1 MRICRRC
8 LADTAEAQPANQP
21 ELQQPASRSAAIRLL
36 ATLAVTNHP
45 PRSEERKI
53 SLAQLNAT
61 CTTCKHQFISV
72 PKRSF
77 LGFRKLICPACG
89 ASVTYPLTR
98 SYRITYWILFIFM
111 ILPIIGSY
119 AQGEIGIPGGL
130 GIAVAI
136 ALFRDYSIHQKVQ
149 RVTNSK

>member
-1 MRICRRC
+1 MGR
-8 LADTAEAQPANQP
+8 LAQ
-21 ELQQPASRSAAIRLL
+21 
-36 ATLAVTNHP
+36 TLAVTNHP

-61 CTTCKHQFISV
+61 CTTCKHQFIFV

-77 LGFRKLICPACG
+77 LGFQKLICPACG
-89 ASVTYPLTR
+89 ASVIYPLTKG
-98 SYRITYWILFIFM
+98 YRITYWIVFIFM
-111 ILPIIGSY
+111 VLLIIGSY

-136 ALFRDYSIHQKVQ
+136 ALFRDYFIRQKVQ
-149 RVTNSK
+149 RVTNNK